1 MSGYFGTQTQ
11 KHLQAQAEASAGFI
25 QSTPGAC
32 QTGRNMGCDDPDR
45 LGWNRIKEFIDRD
58 GVCGFRLIPLA
69 QANNLRSR
77 LIEQDCRLDTWDV
90 FLADRATALAAS
102 EKILARGLPEGLTE
116 LGGPTDPESEYTGGI
131 QALMAAA
138 GVVPFSGSLL
148 TGGFGPVTTV
158 AIGDGNRNVAAAAH
172 GYMPHNAFSD
182 YHRYAW
188 GGLVAVAE
196 SQRGK
201 GLGTYINARLIVNV
215 FRDLNPTHIYEL
227 VSATNIPSRRMVG
240 SCGLRPEP
248 ALVCGVATPNDSAR
262 FTR

>member
-45 LGWNRIKEFIDRD
+45 LGWDQVKEFIDRD

-77 LIEQDCRLDTWDV
+77 LIEQECRLDTWDV
-90 FLADRATALAAS
+90 FLADGATALAAS
-102 EKILARGLPEGLTE
+102 ETILARGLPEGLTE
-116 LGGPTDPESEYTGGI
+116 LDGPTDPESKYTGSI

-158 AIGDGNRNVAAAAH
+158 AIGDDKPECRSSCAWLYAAQRLQRLSSICLGWACCRVRVAARQGPRHLHQRPLDRECVSRSQADAH
-172 GYMPHNAFSD
+172 LRACLEDEHPIAQDGRILRVSSGAGPCLRGRH
-182 YHRYAW
+182 
-188 GGLVAVAE
+188 AE
-196 SQRGK
+196 
-201 GLGTYINARLIVNV
+201 
-215 FRDLNPTHIYEL
+215 
-227 VSATNIPSRRMVG
+227 
-240 SCGLRPEP
+240 
-248 ALVCGVATPNDSAR
+248 
-262 FTR
+262 